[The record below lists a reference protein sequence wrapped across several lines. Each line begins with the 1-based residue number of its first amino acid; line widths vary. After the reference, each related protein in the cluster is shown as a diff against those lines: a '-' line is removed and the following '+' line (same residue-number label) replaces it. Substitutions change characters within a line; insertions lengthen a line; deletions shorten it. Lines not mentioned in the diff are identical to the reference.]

1 MARHEKKE
9 HKKKLKSKKAVVSQR
24 TDRQKALQ
32 HQREAKSFLGAERRT
47 ETAQIHRSISEF
59 KEKELEKKKII
70 CDQIHE
76 LHKEQEVKRG
86 RMEQYQKLRAEKNF
100 NSRWLQ
106 EYEKRRK
113 AERETSSRDRVIKRK
128 IEQHSQLIQDVITQ

>member
-32 HQREAKSFLGAERRT
+32 LQREAKSFLGAERRT

-59 KEKELEKKKII
+59 KEKELE
-70 CDQIHE
+70 
-76 LHKEQEVKRG
+76 RG
-86 RMEQYQKLRAEKNF
+86 RIEQYQKLRAEKNF

-128 IEQHSQLIQDVITQ
+128 IEQHSQLIQDVIT